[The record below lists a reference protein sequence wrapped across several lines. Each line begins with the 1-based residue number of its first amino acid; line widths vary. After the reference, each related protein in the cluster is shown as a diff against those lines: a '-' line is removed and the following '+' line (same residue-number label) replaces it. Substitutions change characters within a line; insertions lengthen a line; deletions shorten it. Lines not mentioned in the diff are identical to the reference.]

1 VRSKV
6 TLTRELPGH
15 TSAFLV
21 AEVRPQVTGIV
32 NRRLFTEGGAV
43 TAGQVLY
50 ELDDR
55 TYQAQYDGAR
65 RVPEECAGDA
75 RRLPSSGRNRSV
87 ELRKIDAVSEQDNE
101 TTIAELRQAEASV
114 ASAEAAL
121 ASARSESGI

>member
-1 VRSKV
+1 
-6 TLTRELPGH
+6 
-15 TSAFLV
+15 
-21 AEVRPQVTGIV
+21 VTGIV

-55 TYQAQYDGAR
+55 TYQAQYDGAAASLKK
-65 RVPEECAGDA
+65 CAGDA
-75 RRLPSSGRNRSV
+75 EAAQLRAHRSV

-121 ASARSESGI
+121 ASARVNLGFTRITSPISGRIGKSTVTREPW